1 MVGFDAVTVPPPI
14 GVPVDEKPEE
24 EALHT
29 SSLSLL
35 PVQAAVF
42 TLTVEQARSALLSFV
57 SSHCCYG
64 TGAAKQMRITSMEYV
79 PAHHYELQTFT
90 ERRETCWT
98 YAPHKGDTGHTDGPA
113 PLPWDI
119 NEKPVAMFKDDVRLV
134 PVPNTGVVKSC
145 HKCRGTGGMTCGDCT
160 GKVRL
165 ELSLLLYHIFLNTGM
180 GEMPALSW

>member
-14 GVPVDEKPEE
+14 NNPNDEKSEE
-24 EALHT
+24 EVTST
-29 SSLSLL
+29 SSVSLL
-35 PVQAAVF
+35 PVQTAVF

-57 SSHCCYG
+57 SAHCCYG

-98 YAPHKGDTGHTDGPA
+98 YAPHKGDTTHTDGPA

-119 NEKPVAMFKDDVRLV
+119 QEKPVAMFKDDVRLV

-145 HKCRGTGGMTCGDCT
+145 HKCRGTGGMTCGDCA
-160 GKVRL
+160 GKVEIEVIMNKSINMAMIVVSR
-165 ELSLLLYHIFLNTGM
+165 
-180 GEMPALSW
+180 

>member
-1 MVGFDAVTVPPPI
+1 MVGYETVPIPPPPELPPEPKVE
-14 GVPVDEKPEE
+14 GEEGEKG
-24 EALHT
+24 EADAAP
-29 SSLSLL
+29 SL
-35 PVQAAVF
+35 PQPAVVN
-42 TLTVEQARSALLSFV
+42 LTDQQARSALLSFV

-98 YAPHKGDTGHTDGPA
+98 YAPHKGDSGLSDGPA

-119 NEKPVAMFKDDVRLV
+119 KEKPVAMFKDDVRLV

-145 HKCRGTGGMTCGDCT
+145 HKCRGTGGMTCGDCA
-160 GKVRL
+160 GKVWIVMS
-165 ELSLLLYHIFLNTGM
+165 SLILYLPLYRDG
-180 GEMPALSW
+180 